1 MFEKVTFIKEIDEK
15 MNKSLVSLEH
25 DLASIRTGRANVNFL
40 DPVVIE
46 AYGDKMPINQVAT
59 VSVAE
64 SMLLNVQVWDRALVK
79 AVEKAIANSNLG
91 VTTSADGQNIR
102 IPLPPLSEERRVSL
116 AKVAAK
122 YGENSKVVMR
132 NLRRDFLDTLKK
144 AEKSGDISKDIL
156 HDLTEQVQKKTDSF
170 VANIDTK
177 VSSKEA
183 EILKV

>member
-1 MFEKVTFIKEIDEK
+1 MIEKATFLKEVDEK
-15 MNKSLVSLEH
+15 MNKSLASFEH

-64 SMLLNVQVWDRALVK
+64 SMLLNVQVWDKTLVK

-102 IPLPPLSEERRVSL
+102 IPLPPLSEERRVALS
-116 AKVAAK
+116 KVAAK
-122 YGENSKVVMR
+122 YGENNKIAIR

-144 AEKSGDISKDIL
+144 AEKASDISKDIL

-170 VANIDTK
+170 IAIIDTK
-177 VSSKEA
+177 VTSKEA

>member
-1 MFEKVTFIKEIDEK
+1 MIEKVTFIKEVDEK
-15 MNKSLVSLEH
+15 MHKSLASLEH

-40 DPVVIE
+40 DPVVVE
-46 AYGDKMPINQVAT
+46 AYSDKLPINQVAT

-64 SMLLNVQVWDRALVK
+64 SMMLNVQVWDRALVK

-91 VTTSADGQNIR
+91 VTTSSEGQNIR
-102 IPLPPLSEERRVSL
+102 IPLPPLSEERRISL
-116 AKVAAK
+116 SKLAAK
-122 YGENSKVVMR
+122 YGENSKVAIR

-144 AEKSGDISKDIL
+144 AEKASDISKDIL

-170 VANIDTK
+170 VAIIDAK
-177 VSSKEA
+177 VASKEA